1 MAAITLHFLEQELQA
16 TSAP

>member
-1 MAAITLHFLEQELQA
+1 MAAITLCFLEQELQA